1 MALAEAFLMVGA
13 AGLTTVTAIAA
24 GRTTNPATLV
34 TLLDLQV
41 NTERIGT
48 TLGAVIT
55 LIFGA
60 VLVEEAGFDFGDYW
74 ITFAI
79 ILWVVA
85 LGIDHGMFIPW
96 NRKLRARAAQMVQDG
111 VEQSEELCAEVR
123 ALKPTL
129 IGLGLDAMLLFFIFL
144 MVVKPGA

>member
-1 MALAEAFLMVGA
+1 MAGA
-13 AGLTTVTAIAA
+13 AGLTNVTAFAA
-24 GRTTNPATLV
+24 GRTTNPATVV

-48 TLGAVIT
+48 TLGAVIA
-55 LIFGA
+55 IVFGSA
-60 VLVEEAGFDFGDYW
+60 LVEEVGYDFGDYW
-74 ITFAI
+74 ITFAY
-79 ILWVVA
+79 ILWIVA

-96 NRKLRARAAQMVQDG
+96 NRQVRKHAAQLVEDG
-111 VEQSEELCAEVR
+111 VEHSETLRDQVR

-129 IGLGLDAMLLFFIFL
+129 IGLALDGMLFFFIFL